1 MGEEIQSSRFTD
13 ADMQRFKSRLAEE
26 TALLK
31 KWIEQQQF
39 DEVHYRAGYEIEACL
54 LDENYQAYANNE
66 AYLKQLDNELVG
78 HELAKFNVELN
89 GTPSEFEGHV
99 FSKLHMELTRTLKSC
114 DDVAGDMDSKLIT
127 IGILPSLR
135 NDQLTLANMS
145 EQNRYRALNR
155 EVLHMRKGKP
165 LVLEIVGEEHL
176 RITHRD
182 VMLESAATSFQIH
195 YQVPLSLAAHI
206 YNASVL
212 LSAPLVAVSANSPFL
227 FGKNLWDET
236 RIPLFEMAVEV
247 GGYDAAVYG
256 PIRRVTFG
264 SGYIRKSIYECFAE
278 NLEHYPVLLPVDF
291 NEPTER
297 LHHVRFH
304 NGTIWR
310 WNRPLIGFEEDGTPH
325 VRIEHRVI
333 PAGPSVMDEMANAAL
348 YYGAAYSLAMRLKSG
363 DKLLPFDMARD
374 NFYQAARLGL
384 RANLK
389 WFDGKLIH
397 VSELLQQHLLPM
409 AKQGLESLGVAS
421 TDIKEYLGIIEA
433 RLAKKTKGATW
444 QRQFVK
450 QHGDRMEHLVAAY
463 LEQQASGL
471 PVHEW
476 KIYD

>member
-1 MGEEIQSSRFTD
+1 
-13 ADMQRFKSRLAEE
+13 
-26 TALLK
+26 
-31 KWIEQQQF
+31 
-39 DEVHYRAGYEIEACL
+39 
-54 LDENYQAYANNE
+54 
-66 AYLKQLDNELVG
+66 
-78 HELAKFNVELN
+78 
-89 GTPSEFEGHV
+89 
-99 FSKLHMELTRTLKSC
+99 
-114 DDVAGDMDSKLIT
+114 
-127 IGILPSLR
+127 
-135 NDQLTLANMS
+135 MS

-155 EVLHMRKGKP
+155 EVLHLRKGKP
-165 LVLEIVGEEHL
+165 LVLDIAGEEHL

-195 YQVPLSLAAHI
+195 FQIPLSMARAV
-206 YNASVL
+206 YNASVA
-212 LSAPLVAVSANSPFL
+212 LSAPLVAISANSPFL

-264 SGYIRKSIYECFAE
+264 SGYVRDNIFECFAE
-278 NLEHYPVLLPVDF
+278 NMEHYPVLLPVEFD
-291 NEPTER
+291 EPEEK

-333 PAGPSVMDEMANAAL
+333 PAGPSVIDEMANAAL
-348 YYGAAYSLAMRLKSG
+348 YYGASYYLAMQDIDFYQR
-363 DKLLPFDMARD
+363 LPFATARD

-384 RANLK
+384 RSNMK
-389 WFDGKLIH
+389 WIDNKSAH
-397 VSELLQQHLLPM
+397 VTELLEKELLPM
-409 AKQGLESLGVAS
+409 AHKGLDALGVAA
-421 TDIKEYLGIIEA
+421 TDIKEYLGVIAA
-433 RLAKKTKGATW
+433 RLARKTNGACW

-450 QHGDRMEHLVAAY
+450 QHGDNMENLVAAY